1 MHNTPKATV
10 NFMNLCTMYLHNEW
24 YFIDL
29 QKDMKLHINVHT
41 LEHGVHEVLCKYN

>member
-1 MHNTPKATV
+1 
-10 NFMNLCTMYLHNEW
+10 MYLHKEW

-41 LEHGVHEVLCKYN
+41 LEHGVH